1 MKIILCNYKWQKTS
15 GEEFR
20 SQHSTKIPNGLQHF
34 AKTSTFESEENQ
46 PMENQMSQEITT
58 LADDAKVDVDD
69 TNTNL
74 SPPLDVSMEL
84 NKIRTELDIISM
96 LQREDRNYQTSINDI
111 FEKLHRTSQEVCKD
125 FTDALDEIK
134 VCF

>member
-1 MKIILCNYKWQKTS
+1 MKTS
-15 GEEFR
+15 GDEFR
-20 SQHSTKIPNGLQHF
+20 NQHSTKIPNWLEHF
-34 AKTSTFESEENQ
+34 SKTWSFESEENQ
-46 PMENQMSQEITT
+46 SMENQMSQEITT

-74 SPPLDVSMEL
+74 SPSLDVSMEL
-84 NKIRTELDIISM
+84 NKIRTELDIVSM

-111 FEKLHRTSQEVCKD
+111 FEKLHRTSQEVYKD

>member
-1 MKIILCNYKWQKTS
+1 MKKTS

-20 SQHSTKIPNGLQHF
+20 SQHSTKIPNWLQHF
-34 AKTSTFESEENQ
+34 AKTSTLESEENQ

-74 SPPLDVSMEL
+74 SPSLDVSMEL
-84 NKIRTELDIISM
+84 NKIRTELDIVSM

-111 FEKLHRTSQEVCKD
+111 FEKLHRTSQEVYKD

>member
-1 MKIILCNYKWQKTS
+1 MTLKTS
-15 GEEFR
+15 CEE
-20 SQHSTKIPNGLQHF
+20 
-34 AKTSTFESEENQ
+34 TSTESTTPESTTTESEDNQ
-46 PMENQMSQEITT
+46 PMEKQMSQEITT
-58 LADDAKVDVDD
+58 LANDAKDDVDD

-111 FEKLHRTSQEVCKD
+111 FEKLHRTSQEVYKD

>member
-1 MKIILCNYKWQKTS
+1 M
-15 GEEFR
+15 
-20 SQHSTKIPNGLQHF
+20 
-34 AKTSTFESEENQ
+34 KTSTESTTTELTTTELTTTESTTTESEENQ

-58 LADDAKVDVDD
+58 LANDAKDDIDD
-69 TNTNL
+69 TNTNI

-111 FEKLHRTSQEVCKD
+111 FEKLHRTSQEVYKD